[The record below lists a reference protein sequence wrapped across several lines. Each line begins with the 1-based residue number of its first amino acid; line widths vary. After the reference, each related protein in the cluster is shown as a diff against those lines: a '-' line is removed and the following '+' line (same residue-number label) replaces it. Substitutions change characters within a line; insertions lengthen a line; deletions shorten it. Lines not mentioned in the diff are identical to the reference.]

1 MYKDNQISLEFY
13 NEYYNLVSLLKQKG
27 RSSTKLD
34 ELKRLLK
41 YFFNNYE
48 TFIKEEKELIKNVIM
63 IASGIVNNVNN
74 RYGYVK
80 KRKEECEILIE
91 NLKDKQKE
99 PTK

>member
-1 MYKDNQISLEFY
+1 MYKDDQISLEFY

-34 ELKRLLK
+34 TLELLLK

-48 TFIKEEKELIKNVIM
+48 TFMEEEKELMKNVIM

-80 KRKEECEILIE
+80 RRKEKCEILIE

-99 PTK
+99 LTK

>member
-27 RSSTKLD
+27 RSSTKLN

-48 TFIKEEKELIKNVIM
+48 TFIKEEKELIKNVVM

-80 KRKEECEILIE
+80 KRKEECEILIK